1 MASLSPVGVL
11 DSGLGG
17 LSVLRALR
25 ARLPSEDYLY
35 CADNGNA
42 PWGDKTEAF
51 IIDRTRA
58 MIQFL
63 LERDAKAIVIACN
76 TATATA
82 AETVR
87 REFNLPIIGIEPA
100 VKPAAKLSHSG
111 RFGVL
116 GTTRTITSDRYHN
129 LLVRFTQGTHV
140 MSVAAPG
147 LMECVERGEL
157 NTPKTRE
164 LLKKYLTPMLDAGI
178 DTLVLAC
185 THYPFLTD
193 AIREVAGRPLQIIE
207 PSSAVA
213 DVLYTRLLEH
223 NLINE
228 KKRPGTERFW
238 IKDHT
243 KFEATLKRLWPT
255 CTKTEELTA

>member
-185 THYPFLTD
+185 THYPFLTE
-193 AIREVAGRPLQIIE
+193 AIREIAGRPLQIIE

-228 KKRPGTERFW
+228 KKRPGTEHFW

>member
-1 MASLSPVGVL
+1 MASSSPVGVL

-17 LSVLRALR
+17 LSVLKALR
-25 ARLPSEDYLY
+25 ARLPAEDFLY

-42 PWGDKTEAF
+42 PWGDKTESF

-63 LERDAKAIVIACN
+63 LEHDAKAIVIACN
-76 TATATA
+76 TATAA
-82 AETVR
+82 AAQTVR
-87 REFNLPIIGIEPA
+87 QEFDLPIIGIEPA

-111 RFGVL
+111 RFGVI
-116 GTTRTITSDRYHN
+116 GTTRTITSERYHN
-129 LLVRFTQGTHV
+129 LLLRFTQGTHV

-147 LMECVERGEL
+147 LMECVERGEFD
-157 NTPKTRE
+157 TPKTRE
-164 LLKKYLTPMLDAGI
+164 LLKKYLTPMLEAGI

-193 AIREVAGRPLQIIE
+193 AIREVAERPLQIIE

-213 DVLYTRLLEH
+213 EVLYSRLLEG
-223 NLINE
+223 NRLNE
-228 KKRPGTERFW
+228 KKRSGSERFW
-238 IKDHT
+238 IKDHA
-243 KFEATLKRLWPT
+243 KFEATLKKLWPA
-255 CTKTEELTA
+255 CTTTEELTA

>member
-1 MASLSPVGVL
+1 MASTAPVGVL

-17 LSVLRALR
+17 LSVLKALR
-25 ARLPSEDYLY
+25 VRLPAEDFLY

-42 PWGDKTEAF
+42 PWGDKPEAF

-58 MIQFL
+58 MIKFL
-63 LERDAKAIVIACN
+63 IERDAKAIVIACN
-76 TATATA
+76 TATAA
-82 AETVR
+82 AAVTVR
-87 REFNLPIIGIEPA
+87 REFDLPIIGIEPA

-116 GTTRTITSDRYHN
+116 GTTRTITSERYHS

-147 LMECVERGEL
+147 LMECVERGEF

-185 THYPFLTD
+185 THYPFLID
-193 AIREVAGRPLQIIE
+193 AIREIAARPLQIIE
-207 PSSAVA
+207 PSLAVA
-213 DVLYTRLLEH
+213 DVLYLRLLEH
-223 NLINE
+223 NRLNE
-228 KKRPGTERFW
+228 IKRSGTERFW

-243 KFEATLKRLWPT
+243 KFEATLKRLWPS
-255 CTKTEELTA
+255 CTKTEELTV